1 MAVKVRGVARTKRD
15 RTGRRA
21 HRSNRCC
28 CLESGDGETWGDRVD
43 ATGGTRSVS
52 PTDVVTS
59 RSDVD
64 SKRFRLA
71 SQKCHLSSV
80 AVKLMKHLDSRH
92 TVQCTTS
99 NGRLLWCNY
108 VKLNIDYLIASGASE
123 AGQVEDGVSSSHDQF
138 VGSEWQTTAIAT
150 SHPK

>member
-1 MAVKVRGVARTKRD
+1 MAVRVRGVARTKRD

-21 HRSNRCC
+21 YRSDRCC
-28 CLESGDGETWGDRVD
+28 CLESGDDETWGARVD

-52 PTDVVTS
+52 PTDAATS
-59 RSDVD
+59 RSEGD

-71 SQKCHLSSV
+71 SRKCHLSSV
-80 AVKLMKHLDSRH
+80 AVKWMKHLDASL
-92 TVQCTTS
+92 TVQCTTD
-99 NGRLLWCNY
+99 GRLLLYLC
-108 VKLNIDYLIASGASE
+108 KMKSSYLIASGASE
-123 AGQVEDGVSSSHDQF
+123 AGQVEDGVSGSHDQF